1 MYMSVVLFFIYNV
14 LQLSVCP
21 KSADIPPPWRC
32 IQKNWNHRHHPDK
45 WPTDGQHRL
54 VMPGSTPLQLA
65 ARASTWYRW
74 MTLDFL
80 QDKQNRMLTS
90 NKSDDSSSI
99 NNQLSPLEKKT
110 IPGRA
115 GASWPFQL
123 HFFSPRRCL
132 RPFLF
137 VTAMHLRQKRSQHA
151 FELAVDPLYI
161 TSDAETAT
169 ARLDMCRV
177 VVLSFVVGNS
187 WAPRKNREDLHFH
200 VGKHLQWNC
209 IDTNIK

>member
-1 MYMSVVLFFIYNV
+1 
-14 LQLSVCP
+14 
-21 KSADIPPPWRC
+21 
-32 IQKNWNHRHHPDK
+32 
-45 WPTDGQHRL
+45 
-54 VMPGSTPLQLA
+54 MPGSTPLQLA
-65 ARASTWYRW
+65 ARDSTWYRW

-177 VVLSFVVGNS
+177 VVLSFVAGNS

-200 VGKHLQWNC
+200 VGKHLQ
-209 IDTNIK
+209 

>member
-65 ARASTWYRW
+65 ARDSTWYRW

-123 HFFSPRRCL
+123 HFFFAAQMFASIPVCNGNASA
-132 RPFLF
+132 PKK
-137 VTAMHLRQKRSQHA
+137 V
-151 FELAVDPLYI
+151 P
-161 TSDAETAT
+161 
-169 ARLDMCRV
+169 ARLWACCRPTV
-177 VVLSFVVGNS
+177 HHQRCWNGHGQTRHVPGRCSFFRCWKFMGAAQEPWRS
-187 WAPRKNREDLHFH
+187 AFPCWEAPTVKLHWH
-200 VGKHLQWNC
+200 
-209 IDTNIK
+209 